1 MRNLLA
7 LALCGLPVCVF
18 AQSLPAPEAPVA
30 KKIHTEHPINGAVLV
45 DDYAW
50 LRERQ
55 NPEVKALLEQE
66 NAYADKVLAPLKPM
80 QDTLYKEMLSHI
92 QQTDDS
98 VPYPMRG
105 YLYYTRTIEGKQYP
119 VLCRKKGA
127 LTAPEEILLDMN
139 AMAAGEKFM
148 SVAAFQVSPDNNLLA
163 YTTDT
168 VGFRQYKLH
177 VKDLRTG
184 KILPDTAERV
194 TSVEWAADNHTLFY
208 VTEDA
213 TTKRSNLMFRH
224 ELGQTTADPIAFNE
238 KDERFDIRIGKTRD
252 GNYLLLQDGSHIT
265 SEIQFLPAGKALG
278 AWTVMEPRK
287 ENVQYSVDE
296 GNGLWYIRI
305 NDTGKNYRLVTAP
318 VATPERAHWKEVL
331 AVSKDTPLEDV
342 DVFQSFYVLTE
353 RVKGLPVLKIV
364 RPGAAPKTIEFPEPA
379 YLVSGAANAEFNT
392 TKYRY
397 AYQSPVTPNSTFD
410 YDVTV
415 NRSFLLKQQPVPGG
429 FDKTKYTVER
439 LWAPAKD
446 GTQVPVTVV
455 YRNDMFHK
463 GGNPLYQY
471 GYGSYGVT
479 MPDTFSPARLV
490 MLDRGV
496 VYALAHIRG
505 GGELGDEW
513 HDGGK
518 MMTKRNTFTDF
529 IDVTEYLL
537 KSGYGKPGHVGM
549 EGGSAGGLLMGAV
562 TNMRPDLYKAVLCEV
577 PFVDVMNTM
586 LDASL
591 PLTVPEYEEWG
602 NPNEKAAFDYMRT
615 YSPYDNV
622 EAKGYPN
629 IMVRTS
635 FDDSQVMYWEPA
647 KYVAKLRAMKTD
659 KNTLVFLVNMH
670 GGHGG
675 SSGRYDALKD
685 TAMNY
690 AFLLYELGTP
700 QPGGA
705 ASGR

>member
-1 MRNLLA
+1 MRNLLV
-7 LALCGLPVCVF
+7 LVLCSLPIGVL
-18 AQSLPAPEAPVA
+18 AQSLPSPDAPVA

-66 NAYADKVLAPLKPM
+66 NAYADKVLTPLKPV

-105 YLYYTRTIEGKQYP
+105 YLYYNRTMEGKQYP
-119 VLCRKKGA
+119 VLCRKKA
-127 LTAPEEILLDMN
+127 SLAAPEEVLLDMN
-139 AMAAGEKFM
+139 AMAVGEKFM
-148 SVAAFQVSPDNNLLA
+148 SVAAFQISPDNNLLA

-194 TSVEWAADNHTLFY
+194 TSVEWAADNHTLLY

-213 TTKRSNLMFRH
+213 TTKRSDLMFRH
-224 ELGQTTADPIAFNE
+224 ELGQTSADPVVFNE
-238 KDERFDIRIGKTRD
+238 KDERFDLGVGKTRD
-252 GNYLLLQDGSHIT
+252 GKYLLLQDGSHIT
-265 SEIQFLPAGKALG
+265 SEVQFLPADKPMG
-278 AWTVMEPRK
+278 AWTILEPRK
-287 ENVQYSVDE
+287 ENVQYSADE

-305 NDTGKNYRLVTAP
+305 NDTGKNYRLVTVP
-318 VATPERAHWKEVL
+318 TATPERAHWKEVL
-331 AVSKDTPLEDV
+331 AVRKDVPLEDV

-353 RVKGLPVLKIV
+353 RVKGLPVLRII
-364 RPGAAPKTIEFPEPA
+364 RPGAATKTIDFPEPA
-379 YLVSGAANAEFNT
+379 YVVSGAANAEFT
-392 TKYRY
+392 TSRFRY

-415 NRSFLLKQQPVPGG
+415 ARSMLLKQQTVPGG
-429 FDKTKYTVER
+429 FDKTKYAVER

-455 YRNDMFHK
+455 YRKDKFHK
-463 GGNPLYQY
+463 GENPLYQY
-471 GYGSYGVT
+471 GYGSYGIT
-479 MPDTFSPARLV
+479 MPDTFSSTRLV
-490 MLDRGV
+490 LLDRGV

-513 HDGGK
+513 HDSGK

-529 IDVTEYLL
+529 IDVTEFLV
-537 KSGYGKPGHVGM
+537 KSGYGKSGHVGM

-591 PLTVPEYEEWG
+591 PLTVGEYEEWG

-622 EAKGYPN
+622 EAKNYPN

-647 KYVAKLRAMKTD
+647 KYVSKLRAMKTD

-675 SSGRYDALKD
+675 SSGRYDSLKD

-690 AFLLYELGTP
+690 AFLLHELDASQSGA
-700 QPGGA
+700 GG
-705 ASGR
+705 SGR